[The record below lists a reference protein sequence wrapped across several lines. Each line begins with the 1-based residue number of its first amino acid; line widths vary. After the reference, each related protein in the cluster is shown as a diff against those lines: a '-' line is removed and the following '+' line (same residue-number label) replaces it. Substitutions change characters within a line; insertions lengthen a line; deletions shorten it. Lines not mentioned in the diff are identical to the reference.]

1 MSIPHRESIYFEIFY
16 PTLRICKRLTIF
28 KQRFISGLSKDG
40 TMGEDLVFFCAS
52 DVGSTIKAK
61 WNQGKFLPTDDVTI
75 DGINIV
81 KDKKVPTKQVD
92 GVITIYR
99 VSLEFDTF
107 FDIQFKNTFNLVFPY
122 FKVPSERFLFKNF
135 KTGLTFWHM

>member
-1 MSIPHRESIYFEIFY
+1 MSILHREPIYFEIFY

-107 FDIQFKNTFNLVFPY
+107 FDIQFKNTSNLILLG
-122 FKVPSERFLFKNF
+122 FKMSSERFLFMNF
-135 KTGLTFWHM
+135 KTDLTF